1 MLTFWFE
8 VCTIYLVVQGISV
21 GSALL
26 LLNEVKTMSSRY
38 AIAAVVGTAITISL
52 VWLMQFL
59 IQVSEAVETDAP
71 RLPPIT
77 LGTVTPDTEVNK
89 RSTTMVVSRPPVTP
103 LVLPRTTTESTP
115 TGIGTP
121 LVAQAPPMFDATGTG
136 FRLIDSGLINVVTAQ
151 PDYPHIAASRGLEGE
166 VIVAF
171 DVNEAGGV
179 ENVTVISSSHKV
191 FEKAAIGAAYKSRYK
206 AKTVDGVP
214 QSTYGLRKLFRFKLE
229 N

>member
-1 MLTFWFE
+1 
-8 VCTIYLVVQGISV
+8 
-21 GSALL
+21 
-26 LLNEVKTMSSRY
+26 MSSRY
-38 AIAAVVGTAITISL
+38 AIAAVVGTAVTISL

-59 IQVSEAVETDAP
+59 IQVSEAVETDVP
-71 RLPPIT
+71 GLPPIT

-89 RSTTMVVSRPPVTP
+89 QNTTTVVSRPPLTT
-103 LVLPRTTTESTP
+103 LALPRTTAESIP

-121 LVAQAPPMFDATGTG
+121 LVAQEPPLFNAKATG
-136 FRLIDSGLINVVTAQ
+136 FRPIDSGLINVVTGQ

-214 QSTYGLRKLFRFKLE
+214 QATYGLRKLFRFELE